1 MMEISR
7 NWYGGMELRDYLC
20 EERNKYAAN
29 MYFAIHEGEDG
40 LLDAGAWEA
49 LNEIIS
55 HLDTKTSAVGAIAT
69 DEEDNSSK

>member
-1 MMEISR
+1 MIDVSS
-7 NWYGGMELRDYLC
+7 NYYGGMELREYLC
-20 EERNKYAAN
+20 KERNKYAAN

-55 HLDTKTSAVGAIAT
+55 HLDTKTPAAVAPAT

>member
-7 NWYGGMELRDYLC
+7 NWYDAMALRDYLC

-29 MYFAIHEGEDG
+29 MYFAIHEGEEG

-49 LNEIIS
+49 LNEVID
-55 HLDTKTSAVGAIAT
+55 HLDAKTPAAGAIAT
-69 DEEDNSSK
+69 DESK